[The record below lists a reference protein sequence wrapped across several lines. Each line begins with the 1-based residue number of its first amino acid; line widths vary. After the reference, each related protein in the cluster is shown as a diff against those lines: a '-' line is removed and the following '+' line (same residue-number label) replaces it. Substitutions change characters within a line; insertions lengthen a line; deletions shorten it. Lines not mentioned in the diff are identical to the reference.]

1 MRLTDDAPRGLGNG
15 FESCP
20 PDRPAAILAPPV
32 GPGVEARK
40 AGIDLGQPDGRLGV
54 LAARAVEIDA
64 HHVDPAEPFLATARL
79 PTAGQSVDLSNEVLD
94 DVRRFDCQGSL
105 AVEEPGCAATRNP
118 RWRLSSP
125 TASDILLYVTKRLI
139 DVDDQ
144 KLDAVRTL
152 LGTQS
157 LKATVNAALDEVLA
171 LDVRRRAL
179 LAERGVDLAELADP
193 RARDTA
199 WG

>member
-1 MRLTDDAPRGLGNG
+1 
-15 FESCP
+15 
-20 PDRPAAILAPPV
+20 
-32 GPGVEARK
+32 
-40 AGIDLGQPDGRLGV
+40 
-54 LAARAVEIDA
+54 
-64 HHVDPAEPFLATARL
+64 
-79 PTAGQSVDLSNEVLD
+79 
-94 DVRRFDCQGSL
+94 
-105 AVEEPGCAATRNP
+105 
-118 RWRLSSP
+118 
-125 TASDILLYVTKRLI
+125 VTKRLI